1 MSVAGITETRP
12 YLTFKLGE
20 EMFGQDVTQVR
31 EVVEV
36 PPITK
41 VPRTPDFMCGVIN
54 LRGNVVP
61 VMDMRLMFGMPPVEA
76 TVDTCVVV
84 TETAD
89 EDDKTLVF
97 GALVDSVQE
106 VFELEPEHVEPVPR
120 LGTKLRTEFIKGM
133 GKRNDQFIIILDIDR
148 VFSMEE
154 IDLMQDAVAYS
165 LAETVTADE
174 TQ

>member
-76 TVDTCVVV
+76 TVDT
-84 TETAD
+84 
-89 EDDKTLVF
+89 
-97 GALVDSVQE
+97 
-106 VFELEPEHVEPVPR
+106 
-120 LGTKLRTEFIKGM
+120 LRSGY
-133 GKRNDQFIIILDIDR
+133 GNR
-148 VFSMEE
+148 
-154 IDLMQDAVAYS
+154 
-165 LAETVTADE
+165 
-174 TQ
+174 

>member
-1 MSVAGITETRP
+1 
-12 YLTFKLGE
+12 
-20 EMFGQDVTQVR
+20 
-31 EVVEV
+31 
-36 PPITK
+36 
-41 VPRTPDFMCGVIN
+41 
-54 LRGNVVP
+54 
-61 VMDMRLMFGMPPVEA
+61 
-76 TVDTCVVV
+76 
-84 TETAD
+84 
-89 EDDKTLVF
+89 
-97 GALVDSVQE
+97 
-106 VFELEPEHVEPVPR
+106 VPR